1 MAYTRYINLRKLL
14 GDYRGLQIVSPEIKE
29 NDFIVLLHR
38 TKAIIIECVYPDNFR
53 KPELRGKKMFG
64 VFCDENVPFANISS
78 HMDDLLKKISVSS
91 KDPCH
96 ALIAIQLE
104 TFGNIKSQVIEKI
117 NKQDYKHISVQIIP
131 HHRLTI
137 ELPKHALCAKHSIMT
152 EDDIRSCQVL
162 FIKLKEIQR
171 IYTSDPMIIW
181 IGGFADE
188 YVKIDRLDPEN
199 GQLCSYRIVKQGN
212 LYGSHRQM
220 NPKSKSSTDD

>member
-1 MAYTRYINLRKLL
+1 MAYPRYINLRKLL
-14 GDYRGLQIVSPEIKE
+14 GEYRGLNVVTPEIKE
-29 NDFIVLLHR
+29 NDFIVQLHR
-38 TKAIIIECVYPDNFR
+38 QKFIIIECVYPETFR

-64 VFCDENVPFANISS
+64 VFCDENIPFANISS
-78 HMDDLLKKISVSS
+78 HMDDLLKKISITC
-91 KDPCH
+91 KEECH
-96 ALIAIQLE
+96 ALIAVYLE
-104 TFGNIKSQVIEKI
+104 TFGNIKSQVIDKI
-117 NKQDYKHISVQIIP
+117 NKQDYKHISVQIIS
-131 HHRLTI
+131 HNRLTI
-137 ELPKHALCAKHSIMT
+137 ELPKHALCVKHSIAS
-152 EDDIRSCQVL
+152 EEDIRACQLL

-181 IGGFADE
+181 IGAFADE